1 MELAQIQE
9 KIYEIRGQ
17 KVMLDYDL
25 ATLYQIETKRLKES
39 VKRNTERFPED
50 FMFILTKEEY
60 DSLRSQIATLKTGR
74 GTHSKYLPYAF
85 TEQGIAMLA
94 SILNS
99 PRAIETNIFI
109 VRSFVFIRRFAIS
122 HSELFQQLK
131 NLEKKYDKQF
141 DDIFEAI
148 NYLLKKDNLE
158 KQIEDR
164 KKIGYKKT

>member
-1 MELAQIQE
+1 MELTQIQE

-94 SILNS
+94 SILNC

-141 DDIFEAI
+141 DDVFEAI

-158 KQIEDR
+158 KQIESR

>member
-39 VKRNTERFPED
+39 VKRNDERFPED
-50 FMFILTKEEY
+50 FMFILTKVEY

-74 GTHSKYLPYAF
+74 GTHSKYLPYAV
-85 TEQGIAMLA
+85 TEQGIAMRA

-131 NLEKKYDKQF
+131 NLAKKYDKQF
-141 DDIFEAI
+141 DDVFEAI

-158 KQIEDR
+158 KQIESR

>member
-1 MELAQIQE
+1 MELTQIQE

-39 VKRNTERFPED
+39 VKRNDERFPED
-50 FMFILTKEEY
+50 FMFILTKVEY

-141 DDIFEAI
+141 DDVFEAI

-158 KQIEDR
+158 KQIESR

>member
-39 VKRNTERFPED
+39 VKRNDERFPED
-50 FMFILTKEEY
+50 FMFILTKVEY

-141 DDIFEAI
+141 DDVFEAI

-158 KQIEDR
+158 KQIESR